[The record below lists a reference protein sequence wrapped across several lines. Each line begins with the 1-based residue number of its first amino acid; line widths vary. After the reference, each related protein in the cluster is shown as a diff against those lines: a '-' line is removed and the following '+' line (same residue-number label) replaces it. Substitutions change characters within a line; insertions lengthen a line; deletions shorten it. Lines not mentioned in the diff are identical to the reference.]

1 MPLTLIFQAA
11 AAVAAAAAVTEVLFI
26 PMIPLLVIVLPTEK
40 MAAIASVVVIVVVG
54 EGVLGAGLEE
64 LDTEVVKEV
73 AVASMVAASDSW
85 QSNVAKR
92 PVKTAA
98 GQ

>member
-1 MPLTLIFQAA
+1 
-11 AAVAAAAAVTEVLFI
+11 
-26 PMIPLLVIVLPTEK
+26 
-40 MAAIASVVVIVVVG
+40 MAATASVVAIVVVG
-54 EGVLGAGLEE
+54 QGVVGAGLEE
-64 LDTEVVKEV
+64 LETEVVKEV
-73 AVASMVAASDSW
+73 AVASMVAASDLW